1 MAMRSSPTR
10 VRCGLLMTIDEI
22 QLSKTVMFVGDYFTL
37 MTTVVLIEE
46 FRLLDE
52 TDEDF
57 AVRLASVFLEEHYGW
72 NVGAVSNDI
81 AIVDDEEDDFSEDD

>member
-1 MAMRSSPTR
+1 
-10 VRCGLLMTIDEI
+10 MTIDEI